1 MRDCSES
8 PAVGSQ
14 RDVHATVRR
23 RHMNGSGVAGV
34 VKGWRQIKPSA
45 VRRNTPALIV
55 NSEAKVVIT
64 MMLADS

>member
-1 MRDCSES
+1 
-8 PAVGSQ
+8 
-14 RDVHATVRR
+14 
-23 RHMNGSGVAGV
+23 MNGSGVAGV